1 MKRTLFRVVFF
12 IAGHGLS
19 DVCPTSL
26 KPWLFL
32 SPSSSI
38 CILSILNLS
47 FKSYI
52 DEKGS
57 CRKGRDA
64 MQIHVVRQGE
74 SIYSIAQAYNI
85 SANQIISSNVLQ
97 APNEL
102 VIGQALVIPITGRY
116 HWVQPGETLSS
127 IGRMFGV
134 APQEIADANNLSID
148 EPLKEGLRL
157 YIPPSPKRYAQ
168 FNAYVEPR
176 GTTVSENLEQESR
189 IAAPY
194 LTYLSPFSYRVL
206 RDGKLKAPLL
216 DDFPAIASNSGAV
229 LVMVVT
235 NLENDGF
242 SGDLASQILNNEDL
256 QNVLFDQITETA
268 RKIGFR
274 DIHFDFENLKASDRN
289 AYTSFLRRAKAR
301 FSKEGWQVSIALA
314 PKTSAGQKGSWYE
327 GHDYKAQG
335 AAVDWVLIMTYEW
348 GYSGGPAQAVS
359 PIGPVR
365 RVLTY
370 AISEI
375 PSRKVMMGQNLYG
388 YDWTLPFVKGSVAK
402 AVSPQ
407 QAIAIARQ
415 YKVDIKYDYT
425 AQAPFFRY
433 TDEDGQQHEVWFED
447 ARSIQAKFNLVKEL
461 DLRGVS
467 YWKLGLS
474 FPQNWLLL
482 QDNFNV
488 TKL

>member
-1 MKRTLFRVVFF
+1 
-12 IAGHGLS
+12 
-19 DVCPTSL
+19 
-26 KPWLFL
+26 
-32 SPSSSI
+32 
-38 CILSILNLS
+38 
-47 FKSYI
+47 
-52 DEKGS
+52 
-57 CRKGRDA
+57 

-85 SANQIISSNVLQ
+85 SANQIISSNALQ

-116 HWVQPGETLSS
+116 HWVQQGETLYS

-134 APQEIADANNLSID
+134 SPEKIADANNISIN
-148 EPLKEGLRL
+148 EPLTVGLRL
-157 YIPPSPKRYAQ
+157 YIPPSSKRDAE

-176 GTTVSENLEQESR
+176 GSAVSETLEEETR
-189 IAAPY
+189 IAAPH
-194 LTYLSPFSYRVL
+194 LTYLSLFSYQVL

-216 DDFPAIASNSGAV
+216 DNFPTIASDNGNA

-235 NLENDGF
+235 NLENEGF
-242 SGDLASQILNNEDL
+242 SGDLASVILNNESL
-256 QNVLFDQITETA
+256 QDTLFNNIAETA
-268 RKIGFR
+268 RRVGFR

-301 FSKEGWQVSIALA
+301 FSKEGWQISIALA
-314 PKTSAGQKGSWYE
+314 PKTSANQKGSWYE
-327 GHDYKAQG
+327 AHDYKAQG
-335 AAVDWVLIMTYEW
+335 AVVDWVLIMSYEW

-388 YDWTLPFVKGSVAK
+388 YDWTLPFVKGSIAK

-407 QAIAIARQ
+407 QAIALARQ
-415 YKVDIKYDYT
+415 YKVEIKYDYT
-425 AQAPFFRY
+425 AQAPFFKY

-474 FPQNWLLL
+474 FPQNWLLI
-482 QDNFNV
+482 QDNFIV
-488 TKL
+488 TKI